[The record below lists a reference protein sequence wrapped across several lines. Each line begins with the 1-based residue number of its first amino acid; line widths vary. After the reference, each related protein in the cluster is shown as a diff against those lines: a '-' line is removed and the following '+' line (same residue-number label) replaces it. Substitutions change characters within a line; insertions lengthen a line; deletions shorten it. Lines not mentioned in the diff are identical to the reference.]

1 MRFTAFLLPIV
12 LGAVSAGP
20 CRPSSAESS
29 AETTELGS
37 VTTTDLFQTI
47 TATLS
52 TDDTTTAVPTT
63 EIESASATTHMIEST
78 IESAAATSSTT
89 AASRQCIAPAALQ
102 CCLSVGKAN
111 DGPVGLILGLLGI
124 VIKDLSIP
132 IGLTCEFPTHHA
144 VYQSKNLVPGSSV
157 PNAEACGASRT
168 PVCCSDNSHVS
179 ILSPATIY

>member
-132 IGLTCEFPTHHA
+132 IGLTC
-144 VYQSKNLVPGSSV
+144 SSV

-168 PVCCSDNSHVS
+168 PVCCSDNSHGGLVAIGCTS
-179 ILSPATIY
+179 V

>member
-52 TDDTTTAVPTT
+52 TDDAATAVPTT
-63 EIESASATTHMIEST
+63 EIESASTTTHIIEST
-78 IESAAATSSTT
+78 TESAAATSSTT
-89 AASRQCIAPAALQ
+89 AALANALHQPPCNAARVLE
-102 CCLSVGKAN
+102 K
-111 DGPVGLILGLLGI
+111 
-124 VIKDLSIP
+124 
-132 IGLTCEFPTHHA
+132 
-144 VYQSKNLVPGSSV
+144 
-157 PNAEACGASRT
+157 RT
-168 PVCCSDNSHVS
+168 MAR
-179 ILSPATIY
+179 LA